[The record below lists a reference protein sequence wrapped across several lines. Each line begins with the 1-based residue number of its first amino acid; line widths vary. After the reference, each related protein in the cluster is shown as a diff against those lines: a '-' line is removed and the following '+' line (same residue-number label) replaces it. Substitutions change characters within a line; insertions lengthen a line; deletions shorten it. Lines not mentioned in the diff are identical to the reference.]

1 MFDFITEWYRR
12 YFSHPQAVLMVILL
26 VAGTLIIAYF
36 GGMLAPLLASVIIA
50 YLLEGSVQ
58 ALERWRLKRLLAVS
72 VVFVLF
78 LAVLIFL
85 LIVLLPLISR
95 QLTNFVQDLPSM
107 LERSVQVAYKLPE
120 AYPAL
125 FSEAQV
131 DEFIATVR
139 SEIGRLGQTVLS
151 TSIASIPV
159 MIAIIVYAILGPILV
174 FFFLKDK
181 DKITRWITSF
191 MPEDRTLLNN
201 VWAEMDDQIGNY
213 VRGKVYEIG
222 IVGTVSYAVFEILG
236 LNYAPLLGVLVGL
249 SVVVP
254 YIGAAV
260 VTVPIAL
267 AGYLQLG
274 WTSEF
279 AWIMAAYGIIQA
291 LDGNLLVPLLFSEA
305 VNLHPV
311 AIIVAVL
318 VFGGLWGF
326 WGVFFA
332 IPLATLVNALLNAWP
347 SGIGDGTLQEQAEA
361 AAPLPAG
368 DRSAA

>member
-213 VRGKVYEIG
+213 VRGKVY
-222 IVGTVSYAVFEILG
+222 
-236 LNYAPLLGVLVGL
+236 
-249 SVVVP
+249 
-254 YIGAAV
+254 
-260 VTVPIAL
+260 
-267 AGYLQLG
+267 
-274 WTSEF
+274 
-279 AWIMAAYGIIQA
+279 
-291 LDGNLLVPLLFSEA
+291 
-305 VNLHPV
+305 
-311 AIIVAVL
+311 
-318 VFGGLWGF
+318 
-326 WGVFFA
+326 
-332 IPLATLVNALLNAWP
+332 
-347 SGIGDGTLQEQAEA
+347 
-361 AAPLPAG
+361 
-368 DRSAA
+368 